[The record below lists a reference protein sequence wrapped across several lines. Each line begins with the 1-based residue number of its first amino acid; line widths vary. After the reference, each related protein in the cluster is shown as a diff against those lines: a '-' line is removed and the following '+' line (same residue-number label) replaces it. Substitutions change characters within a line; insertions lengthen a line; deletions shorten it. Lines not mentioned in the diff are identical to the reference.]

1 MMQEKFDFDFC
12 FKGSRQYVH
21 GTDIF
26 TKLAESYDYKV
37 KNIDLSFHGITLNN
51 MSFFSEQ
58 PEGKEI
64 KVTFKCLHDEDKIKL
79 FGIEN
84 DTNIDCRY
92 EYFEEKIVASATVDI
107 STESIILN
115 KPTEYSFIEH
125 IVAMNK
131 ALVEK
136 LYCDV
141 NGKWYFTRLQLAE
154 NCMMKDISS
163 LKLILKSNFQFKL
176 TKSAIVVNEK
186 EVGFIYFSLIPK
198 ES

>member
-1 MMQEKFDFDFC
+1 MKEKIDLDFC
-12 FKGSRQYVH
+12 FKGIRKYVH

-26 TKLAESYDYKV
+26 TKLTENNNDM
-37 KNIDLSFHGITLNN
+37 KNIDLAFHGITMKNMTFFTGKPVNN
-51 MSFFSEQ
+51 
-58 PEGKEI
+58 EI
-64 KVTFKCLHDEDKIKL
+64 KVTFRCLLNGNKIRL

-84 DTNIDCRY
+84 DSSVNCQY
-92 EYFEEKIVASATVDI
+92 EYMEEKIVANSLVNI
-107 STESIILN
+107 LEESIILE
-115 KPTEYSFIEH
+115 TQTGYSFIEH

-136 LYCDV
+136 LYSDIS
-141 NGKWYFTRLQLAE
+141 GKWYFTRLQLKE
-154 NCMMKDISS
+154 NIEMADISS

-176 TKSAIVVNEK
+176 TKSAIIVNNM